1 MSQASRLSRAINS
14 PLAFSDHKN
23 STRSARG
30 RSEKFWMRPRADR
43 STGTFFGHPA
53 PSFHK
58 DQKVFWRCEDDE
70 EHDNILEENPATDI
84 LTSHRLRCFF
94 PRPRCYT
101 AGSYVTSDHTSLE
114 PVDTWNGHTTIKCIC
129 QIKAMLLLLNQSCC
143 FRASSNMTSHHI

>member
-1 MSQASRLSRAINS
+1 M
-14 PLAFSDHKN
+14 
-23 STRSARG
+23 G
-30 RSEKFWMRPRADR
+30 CSEKFWMRPRADR
-43 STGTFFGHPA
+43 STGIFFGHPA

-101 AGSYVTSDHTSLE
+101 AGSYVTSYHTSLE

-143 FRASSNMTSHHI
+143 FGPFPTWHRTTSNSNHNPLQSTPVLSSLDYFCVI